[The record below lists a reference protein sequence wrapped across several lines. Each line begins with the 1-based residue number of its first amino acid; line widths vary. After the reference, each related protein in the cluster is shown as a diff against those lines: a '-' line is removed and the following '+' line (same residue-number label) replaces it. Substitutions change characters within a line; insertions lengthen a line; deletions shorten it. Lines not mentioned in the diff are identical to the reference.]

1 LSADTIVP
9 GAGDPQ
15 SLNRYS
21 FVRYNP
27 LKYVDP
33 SGHDPCEAYNG
44 SECVVRY
51 FDPESDNA
59 GKYAF
64 NLFENGSLNCAGC
77 MTSSI
82 QAGFEQIRQNQA
94 NDHNQAALTI
104 ASLVSGG
111 RLVYQGGKWVVA
123 GLQGVYD
130 WLGQQVLGAC
140 IRTPICAGPF
150 LRLLERG
157 DSGSKID
164 GQKIVLGIDKYL
176 DEFADE
182 VGGASWKVWGAGNWQ
197 QNFLNLMSNKLNKVY
212 FNLKGVNVTEGI
224 ARAEKALEQNIPS
237 GAIDWELLMIRNHP
251 EWWSRITWVN
261 GSNPFK

>member
-1 LSADTIVP
+1 VP
-9 GAGDPQ
+9 N
-15 SLNRYS
+15 NR
-21 FVRYNP
+21 

-33 SGHDPCEAYNG
+33 SGHEPCEVYNG

-51 FDPESDNA
+51 FNSESDTA

-130 WLGQQVLGAC
+130 WLGQLVLGAC
-140 IRTPICAGPF
+140 IRTPICAAPF
-150 LRLLERG
+150 LRLLEV
-157 DSGSKID
+157 GST
-164 GQKIVLGIDKYL
+164 
-176 DEFADE
+176 A
-182 VGGASWKVWGAGNWQ
+182 
-197 QNFLNLMSNKLNKVY
+197 SNKTEWIKHHVFPQQFRKY
-212 FNLKGVNVTEGI
+212 F
-224 ARAEKALEQNIPS
+224 EKAGINIDRFTIQIPKS
-237 GAIDWELLMIRNHP
+237 YHIDFVHPRWNNDWEAYLTINNDPTKAQLFEFGMQMINAYGLRQY
-251 EWWSRITWVN
+251 WSWFGFIQYRFS
-261 GSNPFK
+261 GK